1 MKKYI
6 LYLVLIV
13 TINSTLF
20 AQYNQAQDSTTTQNL
35 DEVLVKAVRVKPDA
49 PITHSNV
56 SKKDIQKRNLG
67 QDIPVLLNYLP
78 SVVSSSDA
86 GAGIGYTYLRVRGT
100 DATPIRLIWAHCLQA
115 RGIVAIL
122 KSV

>member
-13 TINSTLF
+13 TINSTIF
-20 AQYNQAQDSTTTQNL
+20 AQNNQAQDSTTTQNL
-35 DEVLVKAVRVKPDA
+35 DEVLVKAVRVKPNA

-67 QDIPVLLNYLP
+67 QDIPILLNYLP

-86 GAGIGYTYLRVRGT
+86 GA
-100 DATPIRLIWAHCLQA
+100 
-115 RGIVAIL
+115 
-122 KSV
+122 